1 MQLKDIPRFRQQ
13 LWRAYRAM
21 GTLLRHLSRDHE
33 MVQGSFYLLKR
44 KCGNPNC
51 RCARGQLHSSW
62 VITRSEGGKD
72 RLYSVPPSERARLRA
87 LTAEY
92 RHYQRARARWV
103 KSQPELVALIDQLAQ
118 ARMLTW
124 PAKTDPDGS

>member
-1 MQLKDIPRFRQQ
+1 MQLKETSQLRQQ
-13 LWRAYRAM
+13 LWRSYKAL
-21 GTLLRHLSRDHE
+21 GTLLRSLSRDKP
-33 MVQGSFYLLKR
+33 MVQGSFYLLRR

-72 RLYSVPPSERARLRA
+72 RLYSVPPSERARLRV

-92 RHYQRARARWV
+92 RRYQRSRARLV
-103 KSQPELVALIDQLAQ
+103 KSQPELVAWIDQLAQ
-118 ARMLTW
+118 ARMITW
-124 PAKTDPDGS
+124 PAKDGS